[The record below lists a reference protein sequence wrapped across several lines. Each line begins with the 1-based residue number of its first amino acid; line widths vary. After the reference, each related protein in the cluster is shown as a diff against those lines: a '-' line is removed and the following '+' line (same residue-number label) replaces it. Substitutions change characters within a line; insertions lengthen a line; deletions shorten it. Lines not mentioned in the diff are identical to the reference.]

1 MVVGLATMTLVVAD
15 SGSLKDKRRVV
26 RSVTARVRSRF
37 NVAVAE
43 VDDLDRWDSAVLGI
57 VCVSNDAG
65 HAHAMLEKVALFVEN
80 ERLDAVLAHYAIE
93 ML

>member
-1 MVVGLATMTLVVAD
+1 MVVGVATITLTVAE

-43 VDDLDRWDSAVLGI
+43 VDDLDRWNSAVLG
-57 VCVSNDAG
+57 VACVSNEAG
-65 HAHAMLEKVALFVEN
+65 HAHAMLEKVVSFIEG
-80 ERLDAVLAHYAIE
+80 ERLDANLAHYAIE
-93 ML
+93 LY